1 MTRKSTYFYFAAA
14 LAILIPVPGR
24 FAFGVIMLLLF
35 NFLILC
41 GVLFHHAL
49 LYLNLKEMR
58 NILLAIEQVALVI
71 FFKQLL
77 ILYCPVIALNLG
89 FLMYLSAFSSGIILY
104 VYRETPPRLA
114 LDLQCNLGKS
124 AIFSAFAAAFFL
136 IRDIVGYGTITFP
149 LWRKIGCLA
158 LPTTEGLAATGSL
171 VATIPGAFMLLGLVF
186 LAFLL
191 THRKFTAIREWERS
205 QQGKGSSQLQEENA
219 RGEEDKAAT
228 PDNQSQK
235 GGEK

>member
-14 LAILIPVPGR
+14 LALLVPVPGR
-24 FAFGVIMLLLF
+24 FAFGIVMLLLF

-41 GVLFHHAL
+41 GVLFHHAI
-49 LYLNLKEMR
+49 LYLHLKELR

-149 LWRKIGCLA
+149 LWRKIGCLT

-171 VATIPGAFMLLGLVF
+171 VATIPGAFMLLGLVS

-191 THRKFTAIREWERS
+191 IHRKFTAIREWERETEGR
-205 QQGKGSSQLQEENA
+205 GKSPVQAEEASSEQKTAQ
-219 RGEEDKAAT
+219 
-228 PDNQSQK
+228 NQSEK
-235 GGEK
+235 GGKN